1 MAPGRDEPR
10 RYEGGFAM
18 RQPGVGPHYHEMT
31 KYSRTEMRNLTTW
44 AKEVPTYK
52 EYDNPLDVLELPP
65 PQAADG
71 MPIFEAIAQ
80 RRSWRQ
86 FAPEDLPL
94 SRLSQLLWATQGVTT
109 QIGPHS
115 LRASASAGALY
126 PNETYV
132 FANRVAD
139 CDQGIWHYD
148 VRGHRLAQLAQGDF
162 ATPLAQA
169 CLGQS
174 ACAEAPVVLAF
185 GAVVD
190 RCAWKYGDRAYR
202 YIYMDAG
209 HMGGQVQLA
218 AVALGLA
225 SVNIGAFF
233 DDEVNN
239 LLGLDGQQE
248 IAVYLT
254 AIGVPG

>member
-1 MAPGRDEPR
+1 
-10 RYEGGFAM
+10 M
-18 RQPGVGPHYHEMT
+18 RQPGVGPQYHEMT
-31 KYSRTEMRNLTTW
+31 KYARSEMRNLTTW

-52 EYDNPLDVLELPP
+52 EYEDPLATLELPP
-65 PQAADG
+65 PQTADG
-71 MPIFEAIAQ
+71 VPIFEVISQ
-80 RRSWRQ
+80 RRSWRH

-109 QIGPHS
+109 QMGPHS

-132 FANRVAD
+132 FANSVAD

-148 VRGHRLAQLAQGDF
+148 VRGHRLAQIAQGDF
-162 ATPLAQA
+162 TAPLAQA
-169 CLGQS
+169 CLGQN
-174 ACAEAPVVLAF
+174 ACAEAQVVLVFA
-185 GAVVD
+185 AVVD

-233 DDEVNN
+233 DDEVNS

-254 AIGVPG
+254 AIGVPA